1 VWLAMVC
8 LCLPAVAQAG
18 DAGQANPVYTFAVVP
33 QYTPLTVHRR
43 WYPLLEELSKQAGI
57 TYQLRIY
64 DNFNEFIKDLKQGRP
79 DFAYLAPYHLVLA
92 RRAQGYIPL
101 IRDSSTNLQGL
112 VVVPKNSPYRNIRE
126 LDGKQIDFPSPNA
139 FAASLYLRA
148 YLQEHE
154 KISFTPRYLGNHDN
168 VYRHVA
174 SGFSEAGGGVNTT
187 LSRQPAGLQARLRV
201 LFKMPVVASHPVAAH
216 PRVPEHVRKQFVKLI
231 TTRVTNGKMQGY
243 LDRVQLNKPVMAD
256 YNKDYAPLESLKLE
270 RYLVEGGDL

>member
-1 VWLAMVC
+1 M
-8 LCLPAVAQAG
+8 AQAR
-18 DAGQANPVYTFAVVP
+18 DVFPANPVYTFAVVP

-43 WYPLLEELSKQAGI
+43 WRPLLDELSKQSGI

-64 DNFNEFIKDLKQGRP
+64 DNFNEFINDLKQGQP

-112 VVVPKNSPYRNIRE
+112 VVVPKNSPYRDIRE

-174 SGFSEAGGGVNTT
+174 TGFSEAGGGVNTT

-201 LFKMPVVASHPVAAH
+201 LFRIPAVASHPVAVH
-216 PRVPEHVRKQFVKLI
+216 PRIPEHVRKNFVKLI
-231 TTRVTNGKMQGY
+231 TTWVTRGKPQEY
-243 LDRVQLNKPVMAD
+243 LDRVQFSKPVMANYD
-256 YNKDYAPLESLKLE
+256 KDYAPLESLHLDK
-270 RYLVEGGDL
+270 YQIEGGDQ